1 MITPSSTKGLES
13 NRTATGILILSE
25 LTGYAT
31 QQLSGH
37 AARYDKDEARFV
49 GIRLGDAYELAVKSW
64 GTDLPD
70 FWKVWNSWNVAS
82 DDPKPWGDL

>member
-1 MITPSSTKGLES
+1 MDSTADHEFNLKSASPALK
-13 NRTATGILILSE
+13 TAIAELAAKTG
-25 LTGYAT
+25 
-31 QQLSGH
+31 
-37 AARYDKDEARFV
+37 KDEAEFV

-64 GTDLPD
+64 GNDLPD

>member
-1 MITPSSTKGLES
+1 MDSTADHEFNPKSASPALK
-13 NRTATGILILSE
+13 TAIAELAAKTGKE
-25 LTGYAT
+25 
-31 QQLSGH
+31 
-37 AARYDKDEARFV
+37 EAEFV

-64 GTDLPD
+64 GNDLPD

>member
-1 MITPSSTKGLES
+1 MDSTADHEFNPKSASPALK
-13 NRTATGILILSE
+13 TAIAE
-25 LTGYAT
+25 L
-31 QQLSGH
+31 
-37 AARYDKDEARFV
+37 AARSGKDEAEFV

-64 GTDLPD
+64 GAELPD

>member
-1 MITPSSTKGLES
+1 MDSTADHEFNPKSASPALK
-13 NRTATGILILSE
+13 TAIAE
-25 LTGYAT
+25 L
-31 QQLSGH
+31 
-37 AARYDKDEARFV
+37 AARYDKDEAGFV

-64 GTDLPD
+64 GNDLPD

>member
-1 MITPSSTKGLES
+1 MDSAADHEFNPKTASPALKTAIT
-13 NRTATGILILSE
+13 E
-25 LTGYAT
+25 LAAK
-31 QQLSGH
+31 SG
-37 AARYDKDEARFV
+37 REEAWFV
-49 GIRLGDAYELAVKSW
+49 GIRMGDAYDLAVQAW

>member
-1 MITPSSTKGLES
+1 MDSTADHEFNPKSASPALK
-13 NRTATGILILSE
+13 TAIAE
-25 LTGYAT
+25 L
-31 QQLSGH
+31 
-37 AARYDKDEARFV
+37 AARYDKDEAGFV